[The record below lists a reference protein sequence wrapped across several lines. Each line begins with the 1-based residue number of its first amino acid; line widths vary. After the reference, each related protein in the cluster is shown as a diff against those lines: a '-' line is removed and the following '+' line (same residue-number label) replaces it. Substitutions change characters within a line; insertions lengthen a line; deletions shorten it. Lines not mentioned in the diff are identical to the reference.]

1 MKSTTTAHRTRADY
15 RKRQREMQVARLMRQ
30 FGLSREYARAV
41 VALVYKRA
49 G

>member
-1 MKSTTTAHRTRADY
+1 MSNSATTPRDAY
-15 RKRQREMQVARLMRQ
+15 RKRLRDKQVRRLMAQ
-30 FGLSREYARAV
+30 YKLSREYARAV